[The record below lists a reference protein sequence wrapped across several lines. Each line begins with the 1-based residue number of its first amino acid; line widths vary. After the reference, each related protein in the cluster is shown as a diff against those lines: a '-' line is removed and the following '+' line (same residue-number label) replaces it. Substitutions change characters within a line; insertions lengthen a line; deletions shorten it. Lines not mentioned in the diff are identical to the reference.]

1 MKIALSDLKI
11 TKGEIKKLFKIH
23 ALIPQLNK
31 NSKINYE
38 TKYKN
43 ACCIIYSTLEY

>member
-11 TKGEIKKLFKIH
+11 TKGEIKQFFKIH

-38 TKYKN
+38 T
-43 ACCIIYSTLEY
+43 